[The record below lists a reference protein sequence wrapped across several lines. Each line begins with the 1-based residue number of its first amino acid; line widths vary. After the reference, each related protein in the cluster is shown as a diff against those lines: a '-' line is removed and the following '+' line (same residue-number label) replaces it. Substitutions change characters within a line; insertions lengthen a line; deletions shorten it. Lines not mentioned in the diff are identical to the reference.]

1 MKAFLCLI
9 KLLLLANLIMLI
21 SCSDKTTT
29 VMLSIYSG
37 RHNPAVELTENQLKE
52 LEQLVTENTF
62 GLGNSNRFF
71 GYSGY
76 LIPKLGLHLQG
87 YPAAEVYLLNL
98 FKDQIDEE
106 QYQQILDI
114 ISIEYIEKPSM
125 PLKLSASFEQLER
138 TLKLDPQCDKT
149 PMRGS
154 DDVYPPFDPY
164 TNHNGCYLDRQF
176 ANNCYNYATN
186 VLTNT
191 FAQPGE
197 SQGKSLWTFTCD
209 TVIKAAELDGL
220 IYLGKT
226 IDKKST
232 KGHYIA
238 SVICRQ
244 DHHWIRMGDDRKWS
258 HKGGSTKIV
267 NHDANG
273 DIIIDPSVQDFGMW
287 NQFCGYFLVIP
298 SQINIK

>member
-1 MKAFLCLI
+1 MKAHLSLM
-9 KLLLLANLIMLI
+9 KLLLLSILITLI
-21 SCSDKTTT
+21 SSSNKTTT
-29 VMLSIYSG
+29 IMLSLYSG
-37 RHNPAVELTENQLKE
+37 RENPTIELTDNQLNE
-52 LEQLVTENTF
+52 LEQLVSENTF
-62 GLGNSNRFF
+62 TLGNSNRYF

-87 YPAAEVYLLNL
+87 YPAAEMYLLNL
-98 FKDQIDEE
+98 LKDQIDEE
-106 QYQQILDI
+106 QYQEILDI
-114 ISIEYIEKPSM
+114 ISIEYIESPSK
-125 PLKLSASFEQLER
+125 PLKLSASFEQLEK

-176 ANNCYNYATN
+176 DNNCYNYATN

-191 FAQPGE
+191 FAQPGNSKGVDPKPYSCE
-197 SQGKSLWTFTCD
+197 R
-209 TVIKAAELDGL
+209 VILAAEADGL
-220 IYLGKT
+220 IYLGKS
-226 IDKKST
+226 IDKKPA

-238 SVICRQ
+238 SVIGRK

-258 HKGGSTKIV
+258 HKGGCAKIV

-287 NQFCGYFLVIP
+287 NVFCGYFLVIP